1 MKSEILGTLNPTVGF
16 EKQQISRINLTF
28 AIDKRDSPEHEIQ
41 LLDIQ
46 ISNLVQSLIENE
58 LLVLNEKRNRRFY
71 TEFRMI
77 LHRLYED
84 STQILH
90 RFHSESTQ
98 ILRKFYTD
106 STQSLH
112 RFYKNSTQI
121 LHRVCMILLSLQ
133 KLYTLRFLINVLDQI
148 RVLARYFVKI
158 NKHTAPNKHIGIKLL
173 AQKYN
178 FLWI

>member
-16 EKQQISRINLTF
+16 EKQQIGRMNLTF
-28 AIDKRDSPEHEIQ
+28 AIDKKDSPEHEIQ

-98 ILRKFYTD
+98 ILQKFYTD

-112 RFYKNSTQI
+112 DSTFSSEI
-121 LHRVCMILLSLQ
+121 VYS
-133 KLYTLRFLINVLDQI
+133 KV
-148 RVLARYFVKI
+148 
-158 NKHTAPNKHIGIKLL
+158 PNKRTGPNKSTGKKFC
-173 AQKYN
+173 QNK
-178 FLWI
+178 

>member
-16 EKQQISRINLTF
+16 EKQQIGRMNLTF
-28 AIDKRDSPEHEIQ
+28 AIDKKDSPEHEIQ
-41 LLDIQ
+41 LLDLQ

-71 TEFRMI
+71 TEFRLI

-98 ILRKFYTD
+98 ILQKFYTD

-112 RFYKNSTQI
+112 DSTFSSEI
-121 LHRVCMILLSLQ
+121 VYS
-133 KLYTLRFLINVLDQI
+133 KV
-148 RVLARYFVKI
+148 
-158 NKHTAPNKHIGIKLL
+158 PNKRTGPNKSTGKKFC
-173 AQKYN
+173 QNK
-178 FLWI
+178 

>member
-16 EKQQISRINLTF
+16 EKQQIGRMNLTF
-28 AIDKRDSPEHEIQ
+28 AIDKKDSPEHEIQ

-98 ILRKFYTD
+98 ILQKFYTD

-112 RFYKNSTQI
+112 DSTFSSEI
-121 LHRVCMILLSLQ
+121 VYS
-133 KLYTLRFLINVLDQI
+133 KV
-148 RVLARYFVKI
+148 
-158 NKHTAPNKHIGIKLL
+158 PNKRTRPNKSTGEKFC
-173 AQKYN
+173 QN
-178 FLWI
+178 R

>member
-1 MKSEILGTLNPTVGF
+1 MKNEILGTLNPTVGF
-16 EKQQISRINLTF
+16 EKQQIGRMNLTF
-28 AIDKRDSPEHEIQ
+28 AIDKKDSPEHEIQ

-112 RFYKNSTQI
+112 DSTFSSEI
-121 LHRVCMILLSLQ
+121 VYSKVR
-133 KLYTLRFLINVLDQI
+133 
-148 RVLARYFVKI
+148 
-158 NKHTAPNKHIGIKLL
+158 NKRTGPNKSTGEKFC
-173 AQKYN
+173 QNK
-178 FLWI
+178 

>member
-16 EKQQISRINLTF
+16 EKQQIGRMNLTF
-28 AIDKRDSPEHEIQ
+28 AIDKKDSPEHEIQ

-46 ISNLVQSLIENE
+46 ISNLVKSLIENE

-106 STQSLH
+106 STQIPL
-112 RFYKNSTQI
+112 RVYTDFTENSTQI
-121 LHRVCMILLSLQ
+121 LHRFHSESTQILQ
-133 KLYTLRFLINVLDQI
+133 KFYTDSTQSLHDSTFSSEILYSKV
-148 RVLARYFVKI
+148 
-158 NKHTAPNKHIGIKLL
+158 PNKCTRPNKSTGEKFC
-173 AQKYN
+173 QNK
-178 FLWI
+178 

>member
-16 EKQQISRINLTF
+16 EKQQIGRMNLTF
-28 AIDKRDSPEHEIQ
+28 SIDKKDSPEHEIQ

-98 ILRKFYTD
+98 ILQKFYTD

-112 RFYKNSTQI
+112 DSTFSSEI
-121 LHRVCMILLSLQ
+121 VYS
-133 KLYTLRFLINVLDQI
+133 KV
-148 RVLARYFVKI
+148 
-158 NKHTAPNKHIGIKLL
+158 PNKRTGPNMSTGEK
-173 AQKYN
+173 
-178 FLWI
+178 FC

>member
-16 EKQQISRINLTF
+16 EKQQIGRMNLTF
-28 AIDKRDSPEHEIQ
+28 AIDKKDSPEHEIQ

-106 STQSLH
+106 STQIPLRVYTDFTEILH
-112 RFYKNSTQI
+112 RFHSESTQI
-121 LHRVCMILLSLQ
+121 LQKFYTDSTQSLHDSTFSSEIVYS
-133 KLYTLRFLINVLDQI
+133 KV
-148 RVLARYFVKI
+148 
-158 NKHTAPNKHIGIKLL
+158 PNKRTGPNKSTGEKFC
-173 AQKYN
+173 QNK
-178 FLWI
+178 

>member
-1 MKSEILGTLNPTVGF
+1 MKNKILGTLNPTVGF
-16 EKQQISRINLTF
+16 EKQQIGRMNLTF
-28 AIDKRDSPEHEIQ
+28 AIDKKDSPEHEIQ

-58 LLVLNEKRNRRFY
+58 LLVLNEKRNCRFY

-98 ILRKFYTD
+98 ILQKFYTD

-112 RFYKNSTQI
+112 DSTFSSEI
-121 LHRVCMILLSLQ
+121 VYS
-133 KLYTLRFLINVLDQI
+133 KV
-148 RVLARYFVKI
+148 
-158 NKHTAPNKHIGIKLL
+158 PNKRTGPNKSTGKKFC
-173 AQKYN
+173 QNK
-178 FLWI
+178 

>member
-1 MKSEILGTLNPTVGF
+1 MKNEILGTLNPTVGF
-16 EKQQISRINLTF
+16 EKQQIGRMNLTF
-28 AIDKRDSPEHEIQ
+28 AIDKKDSPEHEIQ

-46 ISNLVQSLIENE
+46 ISNLVKSLIENE

-106 STQSLH
+106 STQILH
-112 RFYKNSTQI
+112 RFYSESTQI
-121 LHRVCMILLSLQ
+121 LQKILHRFYTDSTQSLHDSTFSSEIVYS
-133 KLYTLRFLINVLDQI
+133 KV
-148 RVLARYFVKI
+148 
-158 NKHTAPNKHIGIKLL
+158 PNKRTGPNKSTG
-173 AQKYN
+173 KN
-178 FLWI
+178 FFQNK

>member
-1 MKSEILGTLNPTVGF
+1 MKNEILGTLNPTVGF
-16 EKQQISRINLTF
+16 EKQQIGRMNLTF
-28 AIDKRDSPEHEIQ
+28 AIDKKDSPEHEIQ

-77 LHRLYED
+77 LHRLYKD

-98 ILRKFYTD
+98 ILQKFYTD

-112 RFYKNSTQI
+112 DSTFSSEI
-121 LHRVCMILLSLQ
+121 VYS
-133 KLYTLRFLINVLDQI
+133 KV
-148 RVLARYFVKI
+148 
-158 NKHTAPNKHIGIKLL
+158 PNKRTGPNKSTGKKFC
-173 AQKYN
+173 QNK
-178 FLWI
+178 

>member
-1 MKSEILGTLNPTVGF
+1 MKNEILGTLNPTVGF
-16 EKQQISRINLTF
+16 EKQQIGRMNLTF
-28 AIDKRDSPEHEIQ
+28 AIDKKDSPEHEIQ

-46 ISNLVQSLIENE
+46 ISNLVKSLIENE

-106 STQSLH
+106 STQILH
-112 RFYKNSTQI
+112 RFYSESTQI
-121 LHRVCMILLSLQ
+121 LQ
-133 KLYTLRFLINVLDQI
+133 KFYTDS
-148 RVLARYFVKI
+148 A
-158 NKHTAPNKHIGIKLL
+158 
-173 AQKYN
+173 
-178 FLWI
+178 

>member
-1 MKSEILGTLNPTVGF
+1 MDLKSN
-16 EKQQISRINLTF
+16 K
-28 AIDKRDSPEHEIQ
+28 
-41 LLDIQ
+41 
-46 ISNLVQSLIENE
+46 LVIENE

-98 ILRKFYTD
+98 ILQKFYTD

-112 RFYKNSTQI
+112 DSTFSSEI
-121 LHRVCMILLSLQ
+121 VYS
-133 KLYTLRFLINVLDQI
+133 KV
-148 RVLARYFVKI
+148 
-158 NKHTAPNKHIGIKLL
+158 PNKRTGPNKNTGGKFCQI
-173 AQKYN
+173 Q
-178 FLWI
+178 

>member
-1 MKSEILGTLNPTVGF
+1 MKNEILGTLNPTVGF
-16 EKQQISRINLTF
+16 EKQQIGRMNLTF
-28 AIDKRDSPEHEIQ
+28 VIDKKDSQEHEIQ

-98 ILRKFYTD
+98 ILQKFYTD

-112 RFYKNSTQI
+112 DSTFSSEI
-121 LHRVCMILLSLQ
+121 VYS
-133 KLYTLRFLINVLDQI
+133 KV
-148 RVLARYFVKI
+148 
-158 NKHTAPNKHIGIKLL
+158 PNKRTGPNKSTGKKFC
-173 AQKYN
+173 QNK
-178 FLWI
+178 

>member
-1 MKSEILGTLNPTVGF
+1 MKSEIFGTLNPTVGF
-16 EKQQISRINLTF
+16 EKQQIGRMNLTF
-28 AIDKRDSPEHEIQ
+28 AIDKKDSPEHEIQ

-112 RFYKNSTQI
+112 DSTFSSEI
-121 LHRVCMILLSLQ
+121 VYS
-133 KLYTLRFLINVLDQI
+133 KV
-148 RVLARYFVKI
+148 
-158 NKHTAPNKHIGIKLL
+158 PNKRTGPNKSTGKKFC
-173 AQKYN
+173 QNK
-178 FLWI
+178 

>member
-16 EKQQISRINLTF
+16 EKQQIGRMNLTF
-28 AIDKRDSPEHEIQ
+28 AIDKKDSPEHEIQ

-58 LLVLNEKRNRRFY
+58 LLVLNEKRNRQFY

-77 LHRLYED
+77 LHRLYKD

-106 STQSLH
+106 STQIPL
-112 RFYKNSTQI
+112 RIYTDFTEI

-148 RVLARYFVKI
+148 RVLARNFVKI

-178 FLWI
+178 FL

>member
-1 MKSEILGTLNPTVGF
+1 MKRGIAGST
-16 EKQQISRINLTF
+16 
-28 AIDKRDSPEHEIQ
+28 
-41 LLDIQ
+41 
-46 ISNLVQSLIENE
+46 QSLGWFYTDYTKI
-58 LLVLNEKRNRRFY
+58 LLIFYTDSTQSLHRFYGNSTQILHRFY
-71 TEFRMI
+71 TDSTQS
-77 LHRLYED
+77 LHRFYGN

-121 LHRVCMILLSLQ
+121 SHRVCMILLSLQ

-148 RVLARYFVKI
+148 RVLARNFVKM

>member
-16 EKQQISRINLTF
+16 EKQQIGRMNLIF

-46 ISNLVQSLIENE
+46 ISNLVKSLIENE

-106 STQSLH
+106 STQIPL
-112 RFYKNSTQI
+112 RIYTDFTEI

-148 RVLARYFVKI
+148 RVLARNFVKM
-158 NKHTAPNKHIGIKLL
+158 NKHTAPNKHIGIKSL

-178 FLWI
+178 FL

>member
-16 EKQQISRINLTF
+16 EKQQIGRMNLTF
-28 AIDKRDSPEHEIQ
+28 AIDKKDSPEHGIQ

-98 ILRKFYTD
+98 ILWKFYTDSTQILRKFYTD
-106 STQSLH
+106 STQIPVRVYTDFTKILH
-112 RFYKNSTQI
+112 RFYTES
-121 LHRVCMILLSLQ
+121 
-133 KLYTLRFLINVLDQI
+133 
-148 RVLARYFVKI
+148 A
-158 NKHTAPNKHIGIKLL
+158 
-173 AQKYN
+173 
-178 FLWI
+178 